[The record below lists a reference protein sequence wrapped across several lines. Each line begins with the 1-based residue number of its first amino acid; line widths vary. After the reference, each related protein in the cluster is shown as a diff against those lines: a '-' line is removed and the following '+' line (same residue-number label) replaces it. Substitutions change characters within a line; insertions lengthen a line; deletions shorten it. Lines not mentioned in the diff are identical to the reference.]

1 VDKIPVVIIRTP
13 DSERI
18 LPLLAQLSHC
28 ENIDVVILDAT
39 MGRDLNEPSLP
50 SRSFEM
56 NAYGRNL
63 TQNERACAISH
74 SRARQLIAETGNGGA
89 ILEDDA
95 RILDCEKFQHAML
108 SFLESQQRK
117 ASVLSLLAYST
128 GESGHAE
135 RSVKSGTRKLF
146 TESPLAVAAVL
157 TPNAATELARS
168 GMNESQTADWP
179 SSPCKF
185 YILESGVV
193 SHGDEQTQSVI
204 GGTIDRI
211 NRNTNPFKSS
221 TSLRWFKRR
230 FLQKLDSY
238 RIKRIQS

>member
-1 VDKIPVVIIRTP
+1 M
-13 DSERI
+13 
-18 LPLLAQLSHC
+18 LLCDQFAKTCQIYRLHG
-28 ENIDVVILDAT
+28 IDVVILDAT

-74 SRARQLIAETGNGGA
+74 SRARQLIAETENGGA

-95 RILDCEKFQHAML
+95 RILDCEKFQHATL
-108 SFLESQQRK
+108 SFLESQQSK
-117 ASVLSLLAYST
+117 ASVLSLLAYLT
-128 GESGHAE
+128 EALGRTEKC
-135 RSVKSGTRKLF
+135 VKSGTRKLLA
-146 TESPLAVAAVL
+146 ESPLAVAAVI
-157 TPNAATELARS
+157 TPKAATELVRS
-168 GMNESQTADWP
+168 AMIESQTADWP

-193 SHGDEQTQSVI
+193 SHGDEQTQSII
-204 GGTIDRI
+204 GATIDRV
-211 NRNTNPFKSS
+211 NRKTNPFKSIL
-221 TSLRWFKRR
+221 SLRRFKRR